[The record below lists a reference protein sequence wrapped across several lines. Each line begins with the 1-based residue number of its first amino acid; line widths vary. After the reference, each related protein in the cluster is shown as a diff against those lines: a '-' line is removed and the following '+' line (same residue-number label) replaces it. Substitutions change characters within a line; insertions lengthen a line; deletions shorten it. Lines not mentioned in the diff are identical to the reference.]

1 MMEQNVSPPRL
12 ESRSSSATPMLNPG
26 LVATQATP
34 TTVPAMLVQSGNV
47 QNVSFQ
53 QQGGGGINSVPTN
66 LTSYT
71 SIIDPSQLL
80 VKTEGVTSASPLS
93 VGGANRTTPPT
104 LVTGTGSIT
113 ATPTAYTTA
122 VTTSATST
130 TTVGGVTG
138 GSILGKRIRRTSTKY
153 DDFEQPLMRP
163 SKVEAKESSET
174 REKTPSEKTTEE
186 EGKGGGNRST
196 NQLQYLKNVH
206 RIIWRHHYAWPFH
219 KPVDPVALNIPDYFN
234 IIKRPMD
241 LTLIKKQLDHNGYSS
256 AKECIQD
263 FKTMFNNCY
272 TYNKPTDDVVFMC
285 QALERLFDQ
294 KVTGMPAEEFEIVPG
309 QKGRKPG
316 PKSNA
321 GRRTKMAAAESTVN
335 LDSPGD
341 VSLVSST
348 SSTVQPP
355 LVPAPL
361 STTTQPVIKRK
372 GVKRQA
378 DTTTPH
384 SGQPSPTSGVPLDQ
398 PPPPAV
404 VVASTPVHILSSA
417 VPTRREST
425 RTIKRPKLDLP
436 GESSYGRKRPLTVQL
451 RYCLSIV
458 KDFFSKKHQASAWPF
473 YNPVDV
479 KGLGLHDY
487 LDIIKQPMDLTTLK
501 KKLEDREYEDPSQFA
516 ADMRLIFTNCYKYNP
531 PEHDVVKMARKV
543 QDIFEFKFARM
554 PEEPPPAPPKKTS
567 IKMKTGGSSDS
578 SSSES
583 EDNDSSEE
591 SDSESERASQLS
603 KLQEQVIMV
612 SKQLAALSKKGGGGG
627 TPTLGIDANF
637 APFLSP
643 APSKEKK
650 KKKDK
655 SSRKGKNKPVPSTS
669 TPLLPTLQPKK
680 SKSAKKR
687 TPLNWQPSS
696 DEEDV
701 KPMTYDEKR
710 QLSLDI
716 NKLPGVTLNRV
727 VHIIQMRE
735 RTIKDGNPDE
745 IEIDFETLKPATLR
759 ELEKY
764 VNSVLKKQKRPPTNK
779 SMDAA
784 KKRAELEKRLQ
795 DVSGKLGGGSGM
807 PKLPK
812 TKKSKSDAKG
822 SKDLK
827 SSRLSDSSSSSDDD
841 SANEEESSS
850 GTGSSTSSSS
860 DEEKDVKP
868 VQKARTPQATSKPIA
883 PAYQTTSAASIIGRS
898 QSKSSLTTVPAG
910 GAVAP
915 PPTKDA
921 APPSPGFQEPIEMGG
936 VKKRA
941 IPSADSSFA
950 QFKKQALENAEREKA
965 NKQQEDLRKQQIM
978 LMQQNK
984 KETESKSNTAS
995 PVGGGGGADSG
1006 GMNSPVDEVERE
1018 RLKEK
1023 QRQEREKMKQQ
1034 IDMTYQNDL
1043 MSQFEMT
1050 MY

>member
-219 KPVDPVALNIPDYFN
+219 KPVDPVALNIP
-234 IIKRPMD
+234 
-241 LTLIKKQLDHNGYSS
+241 
-256 AKECIQD
+256 
-263 FKTMFNNCY
+263 
-272 TYNKPTDDVVFMC
+272 
-285 QALERLFDQ
+285 
-294 KVTGMPAEEFEIVPG
+294 
-309 QKGRKPG
+309 
-316 PKSNA
+316 
-321 GRRTKMAAAESTVN
+321 
-335 LDSPGD
+335 
-341 VSLVSST
+341 
-348 SSTVQPP
+348 
-355 LVPAPL
+355 
-361 STTTQPVIKRK
+361 
-372 GVKRQA
+372 
-378 DTTTPH
+378 
-384 SGQPSPTSGVPLDQ
+384 
-398 PPPPAV
+398 
-404 VVASTPVHILSSA
+404 
-417 VPTRREST
+417 
-425 RTIKRPKLDLP
+425 
-436 GESSYGRKRPLTVQL
+436 
-451 RYCLSIV
+451 
-458 KDFFSKKHQASAWPF
+458 
-473 YNPVDV
+473 
-479 KGLGLHDY
+479 
-487 LDIIKQPMDLTTLK
+487 
-501 KKLEDREYEDPSQFA
+501 
-516 ADMRLIFTNCYKYNP
+516 
-531 PEHDVVKMARKV
+531 
-543 QDIFEFKFARM
+543 
-554 PEEPPPAPPKKTS
+554 
-567 IKMKTGGSSDS
+567 
-578 SSSES
+578 
-583 EDNDSSEE
+583 
-591 SDSESERASQLS
+591 
-603 KLQEQVIMV
+603 
-612 SKQLAALSKKGGGGG
+612 
-627 TPTLGIDANF
+627 
-637 APFLSP
+637 
-643 APSKEKK
+643 
-650 KKKDK
+650 
-655 SSRKGKNKPVPSTS
+655 
-669 TPLLPTLQPKK
+669 
-680 SKSAKKR
+680 
-687 TPLNWQPSS
+687 
-696 DEEDV
+696 
-701 KPMTYDEKR
+701 
-710 QLSLDI
+710 
-716 NKLPGVTLNRV
+716 
-727 VHIIQMRE
+727 
-735 RTIKDGNPDE
+735 
-745 IEIDFETLKPATLR
+745 TLKPATLR